1 MKRRSVDPA
10 AEDVPRRV
18 EGLDIYSEDDGWIV
32 YHGANNRVHHLN
44 ASAAAVLELCTGEL
58 TVGQIAQLLGDA
70 FGARGSALP
79 DVIDCVATLRAESLV
94 R

>member
-1 MKRRSVDPA
+1 VKRRTADPA
-10 AEDVPRRV
+10 SDDIPRRV

-58 TVGQIAQLLGDA
+58 TVGQIAQLLSDA
-70 FGARGSALP
+70 FGASGSALP
-79 DVIDCVATLRAESLV
+79 DVVECVATLRAESLV